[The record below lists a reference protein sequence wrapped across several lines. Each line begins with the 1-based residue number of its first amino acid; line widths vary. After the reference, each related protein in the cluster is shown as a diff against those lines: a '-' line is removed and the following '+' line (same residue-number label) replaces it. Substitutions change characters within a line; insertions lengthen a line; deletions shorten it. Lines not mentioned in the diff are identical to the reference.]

1 MKKYTIYA
9 PGMENAAAF
18 SMAFVL
24 FDNYTVSREV
34 GIRSA
39 NQVKFSVVTI
49 FALEADEAKVTD
61 LRDKFTAMADPATA
75 IKEDITVL

>member
-9 PGMENAAAF
+9 AGIHGAEAF
-18 SMAFVL
+18 NMTFVL
-24 FDNYTVSREV
+24 FDNFTITRAYGISV
-34 GIRSA
+34 GEA
-39 NQVKFSVVTI
+39 KKFVIVTI
-49 FALEADEAKVTD
+49 FTNESNESKVTD

>member
-1 MKKYTIYA
+1 MKKFTIYA

-18 SMAFVL
+18 TMAFVL
-24 FDNYTVSREV
+24 FDNFTVARQV
-34 GIRSA
+34 GIRGGS
-39 NQVKFSVVTI
+39 QVKFSVVTI
-49 FALEADEAKVTD
+49 FALEAEESKVTD